1 MTFSRLFIFSA
12 LLIVLAVVSYYQLDI
27 PTIVWVAG
35 HQNAAIN
42 LAGTFIQYAF
52 TFPLWAVIAIAGL
65 AINFIRTGNIKAFMQ
80 KRSTQF
86 FLALF
91 LTMFFAGILKT
102 CLGRYRPEMYLWGN
116 LYGFSGL
123 AFGIK
128 VRNSMPSDHT
138 AIIFTLIS
146 TLFYFM
152 RATGWRML
160 IVLLGLAL
168 VAMRI
173 FYLKHYPSDVLIG
186 ILVGVWGAYLAHL
199 FCQHF
204 SAER

>member
-1 MTFSRLFIFSA
+1 MTFSRLLVFSVL
-12 LLIVLAVVSYYQLDI
+12 LLILAIVSYYQLDI
-27 PTIVWVAG
+27 PAIIYVAAHQTTTIKLV
-35 HQNAAIN
+35 
-42 LAGTFIQYAF
+42 GTFIQYAF
-52 TFPLWAVIAIAGL
+52 TFPLWAAISVIGL
-65 AINFIRTGNIKAFMQ
+65 IINFIRAGNIKVFMQ
-80 KRSTQF
+80 RPSTQF

-102 CLGRYRPEMYLWGN
+102 SLGRYRPEMYLLHN
-116 LYGFSGL
+116 LYGFSGF
-123 AFGIK
+123 AFGEK

-138 AIIFTLIS
+138 AIIFTLIT

-152 RATGWRML
+152 RSLGWRIL

-168 VAMRI
+168 VAMRV